1 MLIVELDG
9 SQHSEKKDAARTKYL
24 ESQGWRVIRF
34 WDHDA
39 LVATEAV
46 IEAIW
51 NALGDRTLTPTPLPA
66 GEGL

>member
-1 MLIVELDG
+1 M
-9 SQHSEKKDAARTKYL
+9 
-24 ESQGWRVIRF
+24 IRF

-66 GEGL
+66 GEGFKSSDS